1 MTNRIKTVL
10 IVLIVVLLASMALGV
25 GLTAAIWDSSSGG
38 TSSGYGPDV
47 KTLDWNSW
55 DKYFDTSFEVK
66 EGNATIGYAVKSYD
80 GTNLPD
86 VIFPISHSGV
96 AVIQINNTVFDDDT
110 KKSLP
115 VNVYIS
121 PLITSIQPS
130 ALSNLQNLQTIT
142 FADSGVYTNTSEQ
155 EVVVSGQTITVG
167 AYALAGCTNLTKI
180 VIEGDRVVKFKAYS
194 LIGCTSLTRIEF
206 GGTQAQWNAIVKDS
220 GWDAGAGD
228 FKIYC
233 SDKTL
238 NQDGT
243 EYVPA

>member
-1 MTNRIKTVL
+1 MTNRIKITL

-55 DKYFDTSFEVK
+55 NKYFDTSFEVK
-66 EGNATIGYAVKSYD
+66 NGNDTIGYAVKSYD

-86 VIFPISHSGV
+86 VIFPISHSGDPV
-96 AVIQINNTVFDDDT
+96 VQINNTVFDTDT

-115 VNVYIS
+115 VNIYIS
-121 PLITSIQPS
+121 PLINLIQPS

-142 FADSGVYTNTSEQ
+142 FADSGLFNGDNQTGV
-155 EVVVSGQTITVG
+155 EVTVG

-180 VIEGDRVVKFKAYS
+180 VIEGDRVVKFKPYS
-194 LIGCTSLTRIEF
+194 LMGCTSLARIEF

-220 GWDAGAGD
+220 GWDAGTGNYTV
-228 FKIYC
+228 YC
-233 SDKTL
+233 SDGNIAK
-238 NQDGT
+238 
-243 EYVPA
+243 A